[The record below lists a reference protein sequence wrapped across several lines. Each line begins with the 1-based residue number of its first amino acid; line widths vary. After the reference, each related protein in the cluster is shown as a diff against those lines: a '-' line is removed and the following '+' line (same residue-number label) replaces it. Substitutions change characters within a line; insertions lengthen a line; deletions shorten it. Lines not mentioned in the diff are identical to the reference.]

1 VTFEE
6 LLRDSRGGHWCYILC
21 GQRLD
26 GTWEPGTAQTC
37 QRCAAARV
45 ALAWKPRKK
54 RQPKSARQWVNR
66 WVLPEAR
73 CVALEEVR
81 VLVAENMV
89 KHYGQHDDALLADGF
104 EDALLGFGRQFNVAV
119 AVYDY
124 ERCLAVLRDRDG
136 MSEDGAL
143 EFFEFNV
150 AGAYVGPHTPI
161 FMSARHGH
169 DRT

>member
-1 VTFEE
+1 MNDKKLKAVSAEAAG
-6 LLRDSRGGHWCYILC
+6 RGGEMAGESFNEKRRIH
-21 GQRLD
+21 
-26 GTWEPGTAQTC
+26 
-37 QRCAAARV
+37 RV
-45 ALAWKPRKK
+45 SASDAPSESAL
-54 RQPKSARQWVNR
+54 RQWVNR